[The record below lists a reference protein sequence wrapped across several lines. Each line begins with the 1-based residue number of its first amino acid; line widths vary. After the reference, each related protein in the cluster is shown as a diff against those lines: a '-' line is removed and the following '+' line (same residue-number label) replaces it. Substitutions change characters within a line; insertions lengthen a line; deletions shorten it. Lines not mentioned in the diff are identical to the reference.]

1 MNIKFP
7 IIIFSIFFG
16 LFNESKAQESELK
29 TQETD
34 AKLSV
39 SNIWEEPV
47 VEPLLWNHFTAK
59 YDFNASLN
67 NPSQKGAEEIA
78 GTLSIRMRK
87 DSVLWFTVSAS
98 IGIQVMKGIIRKDS
112 AFILD
117 NFNKKAYLLSL
128 EDLNKIN
135 DLPANLL
142 AIQKI
147 FTGEILT
154 SKLLRDASSEYAKSA
169 LSSECFTGVE
179 PQFKS
184 YSVALS
190 NQSVSQFQLREPNR
204 GATLD
209 VFFPTRITTENGKH
223 PEEIKLIASKIEAQA
238 AHPKVRLDLSLKTA
252 RFDFIPSYPFF
263 IPSDYERVDIKN
275 L

>member
-1 MNIKFP
+1 MKFQFP
-7 IIIFSIFFG
+7 ILLACIFLG
-16 LFNESKAQESELK
+16 LNNQLNA
-29 TQETD
+29 QETD
-34 AKLSV
+34 AKLNV
-39 SNIWEEPV
+39 SNVWEEPV
-47 VEPLLWNHFTAK
+47 VEPLSWNHFTAK

-67 NPSQKGAEEIA
+67 NPSQKAAEEVA

-87 DSVLWFTVSAS
+87 DSILWFTVSAS

-112 AFILD
+112 AFVLD

-135 DLPANLL
+135 DLPANLQ

-147 FTGEILT
+147 FTGELLT
-154 SKLLRDASSEYAKSA
+154 SKLLRDQSSEYAESA
-169 LSSECFTGVE
+169 LGSECFTGVE
-179 PQFKS
+179 PQFKN

-190 NQSVSQFQLREPNR
+190 NQNVSQFQLKEPNR
-204 GATLD
+204 GGSLD
-209 VFFPTRITTENGKH
+209 VFFPTRISTDKGKH
-223 PEEIKLIASKIEAQA
+223 PEEIRLVASKIEEQA
-238 AHPKVRLDLSLKTA
+238 AQPKVRLNLSLKTA